1 MSGVCDVFA
10 ADMLVM
16 SVMLT
21 CQSEQRGLAEAV
33 SVSVFE
39 QVEAGQRG
47 VQEEAGFCVGLQGVV
62 ARDPGVPVQ
71 DKGGS
76 IPECHAV
83 LPLCQP
89 HLATGARVQKIV
101 WSLGCL
107 ERNPRCV
114 CVDEKKVRHYHGKTI
129 ELGLNKPATLKLH
142 RFLFLQ

>member
-10 ADMLVM
+10 ADMLVV

-21 CQSEQRGLAEAV
+21 CQSEQCGLAEAV
-33 SVSVFE
+33 SVFVFE

-62 ARDPGVPVQ
+62 TRDPGVPVQ

-83 LPLCQP
+83 LPLGQP
-89 HLATGARVQKIV
+89 HLAAGARVQEIV

-114 CVDEKKVRHYHGKTI
+114 CVNKVRHYYGKTI
-129 ELGLNKPATLKLH
+129 ELWLNT
-142 RFLFLQ
+142 

>member
-1 MSGVCDVFA
+1 MCDVFA

-16 SVMLT
+16 SVVLT

-47 VQEEAGFCVGLQGVV
+47 MQEEAGFCMGLQGVV

-83 LPLCQP
+83 LPLGQP
-89 HLATGARVQKIV
+89 HLATGAREQEIV
-101 WSLGCL
+101 WSLSCL

-114 CVDEKKVRHYHGKTI
+114 YVDENKVRLYYGKTT
-129 ELGLNKPATLKLH
+129 ELGLNM
-142 RFLFLQ
+142 